1 MQAKDEATNLTL
13 ARRPQHFGRV
23 AFPWTPVAA
32 VVIEPSVTLV
42 SERFSR
48 SGERDRLAP
57 FARFDVASSYQF
69 NDIWKATLRLENLTN
84 ARYQDVYNFG
94 TTGRAA
100 YAGLTATW

>member
-1 MQAKDEATNLTL
+1 VPLT
-13 ARRPQHFGRV
+13 
-23 AFPWTPVAA
+23 WTPLPALM
-32 VVIEPSVTLV
+32 IEPSVTMV

-69 NDIWKATLRLENLTN
+69 NETWKATLRVENIAN